1 MTYDVLMGSLN
12 HTRSLAR
19 QQSCFSPPQLA
30 SGIKWFYR
38 IGHVLDTTLSHDRC
52 TSRRGWRQLIIL
64 PITSSISRR
73 LVFSSTNRQASIN
86 REVRVLSTSYPSVH
100 SPACLSVYLILSLCL
115 CVCVYVRH
123 APPSALCLWLR
134 NLVSVATLLGRLHL
148 CGCRT
153 SSSGAYN
160 TMQCFPLVRH
170 S

>member
-86 REVRVLSTSYPSVH
+86 REVRCCRRPTLLYTRPPV
-100 SPACLSVYLILSLCL
+100 CLSISFSLSVFVCVCL
-115 CVCVYVRH
+115 CASCTTLCVV
-123 APPSALCLWLR
+123 
-134 NLVSVATLLGRLHL
+134 
-148 CGCRT
+148 
-153 SSSGAYN
+153 
-160 TMQCFPLVRH
+160 PLIT
-170 S
+170 